1 MKKKKWW
8 LVPLIGLLIL
18 LGMGGKLVIDKQK
31 ETEKLQE
38 EMVKI
43 VKSEEAKQEF
53 QEVCKNLDSR
63 AFTSGGLIQ
72 TYKIDYTT
80 MRHNPMGGINVV
92 LIINNDEELT
102 IEYTLNKSNGKLE
115 AGGIKNKIDIDKG
128 NISIGYVSQVINN
141 PSGEQSF
148 VITHTDRFV
157 SPVAPLP
164 ERLAVKEVT
173 VLYRGSTGL
182 DKIKKQ
188 TGDVWQDWVVNN
200 VDMARKIL
208 AAEQGAPP
216 PQLRTSAETLKEAM
230 RHYPNAQFFVYGH
243 SLGSMNGQYAVADL
257 SLEESRRLSGGY
269 FFQGPNIYTV
279 LTPSQRVTADLL
291 TRSGKLH
298 NYVDEKDL
306 VPIGYSKDKPMVG
319 RMRPVLSKKVGWVD
333 QHMWGGYQYD
343 QFGNVLLDTKGEP
356 DVIGLETQQRL
367 AGIENV
373 KRHFLAKGSL
383 SSAQKIFLDASQAK
397 AITSGYKKTVET
409 EISELKKWFQ
419 TEIRNANE
427 LWQTTKL
434 DARYWGE
441 SLTHYEELEALDS
454 LGVTERSIRIDP
466 VNEYERTVATLRK
479 SEEELERL
487 LRNIEQTSNRQ
498 VDSDHELSH
507 YLF

>member
-1 MKKKKWW
+1 
-8 LVPLIGLLIL
+8 
-18 LGMGGKLVIDKQK
+18 
-31 ETEKLQE
+31 
-38 EMVKI
+38 
-43 VKSEEAKQEF
+43 
-53 QEVCKNLDSR
+53 
-63 AFTSGGLIQ
+63 
-72 TYKIDYTT
+72 
-80 MRHNPMGGINVV
+80 
-92 LIINNDEELT
+92 
-102 IEYTLNKSNGKLE
+102 
-115 AGGIKNKIDIDKG
+115 
-128 NISIGYVSQVINN
+128 
-141 PSGEQSF
+141 
-148 VITHTDRFV
+148 
-157 SPVAPLP
+157 
-164 ERLAVKEVT
+164 
-173 VLYRGSTGL
+173 
-182 DKIKKQ
+182 
-188 TGDVWQDWVVNN
+188 
-200 VDMARKIL
+200 
-208 AAEQGAPP
+208 
-216 PQLRTSAETLKEAM
+216 
-230 RHYPNAQFFVYGH
+230 
-243 SLGSMNGQYAVADL
+243 MNGQYAVADL

-373 KRHFLAKGSL
+373 KGHFLAKGSL

-434 DARYWGE
+434 DARYWGA

-487 LRNIEQTSNRQ
+487 LRNIEQTINRQ

>member
-1 MKKKKWW
+1 MTSYYSDKEHVEIAQLEYSK
-8 LVPLIGLLIL
+8 LS
-18 LGMGGKLVIDKQK
+18 MGQELKIKDKTK
-31 ETEKLQE
+31 T
-38 EMVKI
+38 
-43 VKSEEAKQEF
+43 
-53 QEVCKNLDSR
+53 
-63 AFTSGGLIQ
+63 
-72 TYKIDYTT
+72 
-80 MRHNPMGGINVV
+80 
-92 LIINNDEELT
+92 
-102 IEYTLNKSNGKLE
+102 
-115 AGGIKNKIDIDKG
+115 
-128 NISIGYVSQVINN
+128 IGYVSQVINN

-164 ERLAVKEVT
+164 KRLAVKEVT

-230 RHYPNAQFFVYGH
+230 RQYPNAQFFVYGH

-306 VPIGYSKDKPMVG
+306 VPIGYSKDKPMIG

-343 QFGNVLLDTKGEP
+343 QFGNVLLDTKEEP

-434 DARYWGE
+434 DARYWGA
-441 SLTHYEELEALDS
+441 SLTYYEELEALDS
-454 LGVTERSIRIDP
+454 CGVTERSIRIDP

-487 LRNIEQTSNRQ
+487 LRNIEQTINRQ